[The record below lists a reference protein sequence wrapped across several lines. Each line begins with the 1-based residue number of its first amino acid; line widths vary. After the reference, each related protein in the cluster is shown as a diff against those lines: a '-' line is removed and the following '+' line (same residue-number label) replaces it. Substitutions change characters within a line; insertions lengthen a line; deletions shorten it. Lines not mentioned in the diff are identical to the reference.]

1 MSIFKRIFSESLSS
15 SFFELWNNKLR
26 SALSLIGITIGIICI
41 ISVLSSVDSL
51 KGNIK
56 SSLSNLGNDVIY
68 IQKWPWMPENNEP
81 YKWWEYFK
89 RPAANLNELK
99 ALQPKVSNKASTALV
114 VMIEEQIAKYENK
127 NIENAAVTGVTQDYQ
142 YIRNLDYENGRYF
155 TDLEFE
161 SGKQVAIIGADIK
174 NALFTSRD
182 PIGKKINFLQRD
194 YTVVGVLNKEGKDL
208 LGMTQDNVVLAPY
221 KSISKITNVEDYTPF
236 IAIKP
241 LVELNFED
249 FKIELRAILRKIRKL
264 HPKEKDDFSFNQIS
278 LLSSSIE
285 GIFMILN
292 IAALI
297 IGGFSILVGAF
308 GVANIMYV
316 SVKERESQI
325 GLKKALGAK
334 RIFILSEFLIESV
347 ILCII
352 GGLIGL
358 AIVWLLFYLINL
370 ILAANESGLVLYVSF
385 KFVVWGLVISI
396 LTGIISGF
404 LPALRASKLKPIE
417 AIRS

>member
-1 MSIFKRIFSESLSS
+1 MSVYKRIFSESLTS
-15 SFFELWNNKLR
+15 SFFELWSNKLR
-26 SALSLIGITIGIICI
+26 SGLSLIGITIGIICI

-99 ALQPKVSNKASTALV
+99 VLQPKVLNKASAALV
-114 VMIEEQIAKYENK
+114 VMIEGQVAKYENK
-127 NIENAAVTGVTQDYQ
+127 NMENASVTGITQDYQ
-142 YIRNLDYENGRYF
+142 YIRNLDFENGRYF
-155 TDLEFE
+155 TELEFE
-161 SGKQVAIIGADIK
+161 SGKNVAIIGADVK

-194 YTVVGVLNKEGKDL
+194 FIIIGVLNKEGKDL
-208 LGMTQDNVVLAPY
+208 LGMTQDNVVITPY
-221 KSISKITNVEDYTPF
+221 KSVSKITNVEDYTPF

-241 LVELNFED
+241 LVELNIED

-334 RIFILSEFLIESV
+334 RVFILSEFLIESV

-358 AIVWLLFYLINL
+358 SIVWILFYLINL
-370 ILAANESGLVLYVSF
+370 ILASNESGLVLYVSF

-396 LTGIISGF
+396 LTGVISGF

>member
-1 MSIFKRIFSESLSS
+1 
-15 SFFELWNNKLR
+15 
-26 SALSLIGITIGIICI
+26 
-41 ISVLSSVDSL
+41 
-51 KGNIK
+51 
-56 SSLSNLGNDVIY
+56 
-68 IQKWPWMPENNEP
+68 MPENNEP

-99 ALQPKVSNKASTALV
+99 ALQPKVFNKASAALV
-114 VMIEEQIAKYENK
+114 VMIEEQVAKYENK

-142 YIRNLDYENGRYF
+142 YIRNLDFEHGRYF
-155 TDLEFE
+155 TELEFE
-161 SGKQVAIIGADIK
+161 SGKQVAIIGADVK

-194 YTVVGVLNKEGKDL
+194 YIIVGVLNKEGKDL

-241 LVELNFED
+241 LVELNLED